1 MSFADCLKSAVD
13 QNAISQAEADDLL
26 KRFEELRAHYG
37 QSMGDAP
44 ARVSAKDHLAAEL
57 KAEAIEQKRRA
68 GLMRAAKNRVDLA
81 LDQYRNAKGQADQ
94 LSAALRLLENFG
106 FSGFSSV
113 EGKTKAII
121 GMAHAQMEEALAAFD
136 RTAVAGA
143 RMNKPLLREVV
154 SEMHGVATGNAR
166 AKALAAQVA
175 DVFEALR
182 QRFNAAGGQ
191 IGKLENYLPQHHD
204 PAALLSAGGQKGP
217 AAREFWK
224 SFITPLLD
232 LERMRDPVTGKQRT
246 AAELDEL
253 LNVSW
258 KRITTDGWIDRDPA
272 MMAQGRGAL
281 AGQRAEHRV
290 LHFKGPDEWMRYAEA
305 FGNPDPFAAMMM
317 HIRGMAKDVAALETL
332 GPNPGAMVEY
342 LKQKVR
348 SSQAEFVVQGLRNSI
363 TGDYLIDNLWKEIRG
378 TGLGSPGFAG
388 AMATVRSLLTA
399 SQLGTAIATAVVTD
413 PFIANMARRLTG
425 LPTRFI
431 LMDWLNTFR
440 GASQAESIRAG
451 LILDSAMHVM
461 NEEARY
467 AGSLSGRTWANW
479 LADRTL
485 TWSGLSPWTQARRH
499 LFGMEFQATMHDALG
514 TGWDALDPRLRRTM
528 EGYGLSATDWAVLN
542 KAERHQLG
550 NGAGI
555 LRPNEVAALDR
566 GLAERYLEMIVQQT
580 ERAVPSGTKLGRAVI
595 SGGTNAG
602 TIPGEVAR
610 TFLQYKGFALSVLM
624 LQAEAIAHEISLGGK
639 LGGARYLGGLI
650 LFGGLAGAASI
661 QIRALA
667 MGKDPQPMDD
677 YRFWLAAM
685 KSSGGF
691 GLLGDFLFTE
701 HGRFGHSFVADFMG
715 PTAGLVEDVSTL
727 GFSTVRRLAGD
738 EEADPIE
745 NFIKMGRRYAPPVSS
760 LVYTRAAWNR
770 IVMDQLEYL
779 ANPDAHRKFRD
790 QERRLRREFDQG
802 FYWPPGSVFPE
813 RAPDPRGLSELPFL
827 N

>member
-1 MSFADCLKSAVD
+1 MNFAQCIRSAID
-13 QNAISQAEADDLL
+13 QNAISQKEGEDLL
-26 KRFEELRAHYG
+26 RRFEELRAQFG
-37 QSMGDAP
+37 LDLDGGAASTAARDA
-44 ARVSAKDHLAAEL
+44 LAAEL
-57 KAEAIEQKRRA
+57 KAEGIEARRRA
-68 GLMRAAKNRVDLA
+68 GLMRAAKTRVDLA
-81 LDQYRNAKGQADQ
+81 LDQYRNAKGEADQ

-154 SEMHGVATGNAR
+154 SEMHGMATGNAR
-166 AKALAAQVA
+166 AKTLAAQVA

-204 PAALLSAGGQKGP
+204 PAALLSAG
-217 AAREFWK
+217 RETWK
-224 SFITPLLD
+224 AEITPLLD
-232 LERMRDPVTGKQRT
+232 LERMRDPLTGKALTPAQ
-246 AAELDEL
+246 LDHL
-253 LNVSW
+253 LDVSW
-258 KRITTDGWIDRDPA
+258 KRIVTDGWIDRDPA

-348 SSQAEFVVQGLRNSI
+348 SSQAEFVVEGTRNSI
-363 TGDYLIDNLWKEIRG
+363 AGDYLIDNLWKEIRG

-388 AMATVRSLLTA
+388 AMATIRSLLTA

-413 PFIANMARRLTG
+413 PAMANMARRLTG
-425 LPTRFI
+425 LPTKFI
-431 LMDWLNTFR
+431 VKDWLDTFR

-499 LFGMEFQATMHDALG
+499 LFGMEFQATIHDALG

-528 EGYGLSATDWAVLN
+528 EGYGLSATDWATLN

-580 ERAVPSGTKLGRAVI
+580 ERAVPSGTKLGRAVF
-595 SGGTNAG
+595 SGGTEAG
-602 TIPGEVAR
+602 TVTGELAR
-610 TFLQYKGFALSVLM
+610 SFLQYKGFGLSVMM
-624 LQAEAIAHEISLGGK
+624 LQAEAIAQETAMGGK
-639 LGGARYLGGLI
+639 LGGARYAGALLLTLTLGG
-650 LFGGLAGAASI
+650 AAAI
-661 QIRALA
+661 QLRALA

-677 YRFWLAAM
+677 YRFWIMAA
-685 KSSGGF
+685 KSGGGF
-691 GLLGDFLFTE
+691 GLFGDFLFAE
-701 HGRFGHSFVADFMG
+701 HGRFGHSFVADLMG
-715 PTAGLVEDVSTL
+715 PTAGLVEDVAKATL
-727 GFSTVRRLAGD
+727 GNVAKAAQGESDVTGD
-738 EEADPIE
+738 
-745 NFIKMGRRYAPPVSS
+745 FIKMGRRYAPPFSS